1 MPLKANVRPHMSID
15 AFTDILLEDTFVL
28 AWHQGPES
36 LTFHVLASLM
46 QTHPAASIPAV
57 GDWACYRPGIIQFV
71 GVSSVRG
78 LLPQQSVTRTTDAA
92 GEVDYGCI
100 DMLALVQPNSY
111 RIVGEF
117 GDVSVTAASVSLY
130 LAAAA

>member
-1 MPLKANVRPHMSID
+1 MSID
-15 AFTDILLEDTFVL
+15 SFTDILLEDTFVL

-46 QTHPAASIPAV
+46 QTHPAASVPAV
-57 GDWACYRPGIIQFV
+57 GDWACYRPGIIQFF

-78 LLPQQSVTRTTDAA
+78 LLKQHSVSRTTDAA

-100 DMLALVQPNSY
+100 DMLAFVQPSGY

-117 GDVSVTAASVSLY
+117 GDVSV
-130 LAAAA
+130 AAAGASISLVATA